1 MDSIRCN
8 SHVKSWRNKKNP
20 QRIIKHKPFRNKYNW
35 EGIDFPS
42 GKGDWKKFEI
52 NNITTALNVFY
63 AKKEKICPPI
73 CLKLMLIFIV

>member
-20 QRIIKHKPFRNKYNW
+20 RRIIKHKPFRNKYKW

-42 GKGDWKKFEI
+42 GKGDWQKFEI

-63 AKKEKICPPI
+63 AKKEKICPPY
-73 CLKLMLIFIV
+73 V